1 MDHNEKVPFPACISD
16 ALFHQK
22 VRMMKSGLSHCSV
35 LLLLL
40 AYSTSFGQEAA
51 KEDPVPMLIDQLGS
65 DEFAKR
71 EAAEERLVELG
82 GAAVEALRAAAK
94 STDPEIVFRSQRALK
109 RITELSPEDQGD
121 LRNAGQAAF
130 FAGDYDPMVRCY
142 RRLFQVQNASI
153 DDGRWLGHAYQL
165 SSQWKE
171 AAAAYVAVVDRM
183 DGRLESP
190 AEVDA
195 PGASNWPSGNRN
207 ALQERAAV
215 LMLAARIQRYYLKD
229 SVAAE
234 KTLRRTYLRHEVL
247 NEPVDALTEKWRARI
262 AATLEGEKDPST
274 TERDINVA
282 NSLRFPVMALRELA
296 AVQQLNGHHQ
306 DALDTWRRIHVTTNS
321 FIGHTPSIDAA
332 AIDRLIQELPA
343 EAAPSIP
350 AVTILDIEHPT
361 AEFNLASAAIFV
373 KSYDI
378 RQNNASFALAAEKG
392 QEFESLEFTCDIE
405 QFEPQYGGQFDC
417 WALVGD
423 EGKNRKGIGYI
434 FWPTGKPVGRDK
446 VTQKFPLEPGTG
458 LVHFSAGTWKGKFKV
473 HSVQVTATFRP
484 RAKDLPAA
492 ARPIPGF
499 SFHTEFLPKG
509 GTITINGQP
518 YGNATTTH
526 NVQPGPAL
534 LEYAHPQLKEPR
546 KFSLDLKPGA
556 NYSLFVN
563 LDSPLTTELTNL
575 RGIHSQYGPC
585 TNIVPTQ
592 DGRWLVAWAGSGGL
606 KFASS
611 GDLVTWSEPTGTSD
625 SQLFNENY
633 TCLSPT
639 LHADKEGTL
648 WVVYFSNQLDID
660 QLNTG
665 GYRMFLR
672 SSKDGRE
679 WSAPRPL
686 KMPASGWPPGNV
698 QLLTGP
704 DGKTWMFYRL
714 QYAVAD
720 SPAGISDFQNLEV
733 PVTEDQR
740 SHARNPH
747 ATFDGAGRLHLVWD
761 HFGQT
766 MYYAQRD
773 AEGRWSEPLDIA
785 EKGPNQRASHPQ
797 LLLRD
802 DKIALIYTVN
812 QSAHLRRGKLQDGSP
827 RLGEPVKLTAHTAQL
842 ITTQPLTTAEDR
854 IVLFSG
860 ADTVWKHTGS
870 VKAILG
876 GE

>member
-1 MDHNEKVPFPACISD
+1 
-16 ALFHQK
+16 
-22 VRMMKSGLSHCSV
+22 MKSALSPCSV

-40 AYSTSFGQEAA
+40 ACSASFGQDAV
-51 KEDPVPMLIDQLGS
+51 KEDPVPMLIEQLGS

-71 EAAEERLVELG
+71 ETAEERLVELG
-82 GAAVEALRAAAK
+82 GAAVEALRAASK
-94 STDPEIVFRSQRALK
+94 STDKEIVFRSQRALK
-109 RITELSPEDQGD
+109 RITELSPEDQAN

-130 FAGDYDPMVRCY
+130 YAGDYDQMVRCY

-171 AAAAYVAVVDRM
+171 AAAAYSAVIDRM
-183 DGRLESP
+183 DPLLDRGPEK
-190 AEVDA
+190 DF
-195 PGASNWPSGNRN
+195 PGSTNWPTGNGN
-207 ALQERAAV
+207 ALQERAAII
-215 LMLAARIQRYYLKD
+215 MLTARIQRYYLKD
-229 SVAAE
+229 PVAAE
-234 KTLRRTYLRHEVL
+234 KTLRRVYRSHDIL
-247 NEPVDALTEKWRARI
+247 NEPLDALAEKRRAGI
-262 AATLEGEKDPST
+262 AAAIEAGKDVSSVEKD
-274 TERDINVA
+274 INFH
-282 NSLRFPVMALRELA
+282 NSLRFPLMALRELA
-296 AVQQLNGHHQ
+296 DVQQVNGNQ
-306 DALDTWRRIHVTTNS
+306 MDALESWRRIHLTTS
-321 FIGHTPSIDAA
+321 LCMGSTPSVDAP

-343 EAAPSIP
+343 EAGPSIP
-350 AVTILDIEHPT
+350 GVTILDIEHPT
-361 AEFNLASAAIFV
+361 AEFNLASAAILV

-378 RQNNASFALAAEKG
+378 RQNNASFALSAEKG

-417 WALVGD
+417 WALVGE
-423 EGKNRKGIGYI
+423 EGKSRKGIGYI
-434 FWPTGKPVGRDK
+434 FWPTGKPVGRDN
-446 VTQKFPLEPGTG
+446 VTKKFPIEPGTG

-492 ARPIPGF
+492 AKPIPGF

-518 YGNATTTH
+518 YGNETTTH

-534 LEYAHPQLKEPR
+534 LEYAHPQLKEPC

-556 NYSLFVN
+556 SYSLFVN
-563 LDSPLTTELTNL
+563 LDSPLTGELTNL
-575 RGIHSQYGPC
+575 RGFHAQYGPC
-585 TNIVPTQ
+585 TNIVPMK
-592 DGRWLVAWAGSGGL
+592 DGRWLAAWAGSGGL

-686 KMPASGWPPGNV
+686 KMPLDGWPPGNV

-704 DGKTWMFYRL
+704 NGKTWMFYRL

-720 SPAGISDFQNLEV
+720 SPAGISDFQNLDV
-733 PVTEDQR
+733 PVTEVQR

-747 ATFDGAGRLHLVWD
+747 ATFDAAGRLHLVWD

-766 MYYAQRD
+766 MYYAQRN

-812 QSAHLRRGKLQDGSP
+812 QSAHLRRGELQDGSP
-827 RLGEPVKLTAHTAQL
+827 RLGEPLKLAPHTAQL
-842 ITTQPLTTAEDR
+842 ISALPLLTADDR
-854 IVLFSG
+854 VVFLTG
-860 ADTVWKHTGS
+860 ANTVWKQTGS

-876 GE
+876 ASKD

>member
-1 MDHNEKVPFPACISD
+1 
-16 ALFHQK
+16 
-22 VRMMKSGLSHCSV
+22 MKSALSPCSV

-40 AYSTSFGQEAA
+40 AYSASFGQDAV
-51 KEDPVPMLIDQLGS
+51 KEDPVPMLIEQLGS

-71 EAAEERLVELG
+71 ETAEERLVELG
-82 GAAVEALRAAAK
+82 GAAVEALRAASK
-94 STDPEIVFRSQRALK
+94 STDKEIVFRSQRALK
-109 RITELSPEDQGD
+109 RITELSPEDQAN

-130 FAGDYDPMVRCY
+130 YAGDYDQMVRCY

-171 AAAAYVAVVDRM
+171 AAAAYSAVIDRM
-183 DGRLESP
+183 DPLLDRGPEK
-190 AEVDA
+190 DF
-195 PGASNWPSGNRN
+195 PGSTNWPTGNGN
-207 ALQERAAV
+207 ALQERAAII
-215 LMLAARIQRYYLKD
+215 MLTARIQRYYLKD
-229 SVAAE
+229 PVAAE
-234 KTLRRTYLRHEVL
+234 KTLRRVYRSHDIL
-247 NEPVDALTEKWRARI
+247 NEPLDALAEKRRAGI
-262 AATLEGEKDPST
+262 AAAIEAGKDVSSVEKD
-274 TERDINVA
+274 INFH
-282 NSLRFPVMALRELA
+282 NSLRFPLMALRELA
-296 AVQQLNGHHQ
+296 DVQQVNGNQ
-306 DALDTWRRIHVTTNS
+306 MDALESWRRIHLTTS
-321 FIGHTPSIDAA
+321 LCMGSTPSVDAP

-343 EAAPSIP
+343 EAGPSIP
-350 AVTILDIEHPT
+350 GVTILDIEHPT
-361 AEFNLASAAIFV
+361 AEFNLASAAILV

-378 RQNNASFALAAEKG
+378 RQNNASFALSAEKG

-417 WALVGD
+417 WALVGE
-423 EGKNRKGIGYI
+423 EGKSRKGIGYI
-434 FWPTGKPVGRDK
+434 FWPTGKPVGRDN
-446 VTQKFPLEPGTG
+446 VTKKFPIEPGTG

-492 ARPIPGF
+492 AKPIPGF

-518 YGNATTTH
+518 YGNETTTH

-556 NYSLFVN
+556 SYSLFVN
-563 LDSPLTTELTNL
+563 LDSPLTGELTNL
-575 RGIHSQYGPC
+575 RGFHAQYGPC
-585 TNIVPTQ
+585 TNIVPMK
-592 DGRWLVAWAGSGGL
+592 DGRWLAAWAGSGGL

-686 KMPASGWPPGNV
+686 KMPLDGWPPGNV

-704 DGKTWMFYRL
+704 NGKTWMFYRL

-720 SPAGISDFQNLEV
+720 SPAGISDFQNLDV
-733 PVTEDQR
+733 PVTEVQR

-747 ATFDGAGRLHLVWD
+747 ATFDAAGRLHLVWD

-766 MYYAQRD
+766 MYYAQRN

-812 QSAHLRRGKLQDGSP
+812 QSAHLRRGELQDGSP
-827 RLGEPVKLTAHTAQL
+827 RLGEPLKLAPHTAQL
-842 ITTQPLTTAEDR
+842 ISALPLLTADDR
-854 IVLFSG
+854 VVFLTG
-860 ADTVWKHTGS
+860 ANTVWKQTGS

-876 GE
+876 ASKD